1 MTPTRPI
8 RSQLALPGAI
18 TVAVTAAL
26 LLVGRSAG
34 RAQSPS
40 PTPSSGGLAS
50 SSPLALGSPGR
61 LLYQQDCAW
70 CHGADGGGTANGPSL
85 VGVGAASADFMLRTG
100 RMPISSAEEAPQR
113 TRPMYASDQIAALDG
128 FVASLGAGPAIPTID
143 PMAGRLGEGQQL
155 YEIHCAACH
164 SSTGTGGALTNGLQA
179 PGLQDST
186 PTEVAEAVRLGGAGL
201 RSGHMPR
208 FGPEVLDDRQLDSVV
223 RYVQYLRNP
232 QDRGGAGL
240 AHVGPIAEGFVTWVG
255 ALLILVVFVR
265 WIGRRST

>member
-164 SSTGTGGALTNGLQA
+164 SSTGAGSLRHVLRLPIHRTNTTRISSA
-179 PGLQDST
+179 PTQVTNPSAIG
-186 PTEVAEAVRLGGAGL
+186 PTCARPAPPRSCGL
-201 RSGHMPR
+201 R
-208 FGPEVLDDRQLDSVV
+208 
-223 RYVQYLRNP
+223 RYW
-232 QDRGGAGL
+232 
-240 AHVGPIAEGFVTWVG
+240 T
-255 ALLILVVFVR
+255 
-265 WIGRRST
+265 